1 MLLRYTVLGVSAN
14 QQLYQ
19 GRPEC
24 LQAVIKKAYYKLAMQ
39 LHPDKNPNDEVHQS
53 VWNLSFQPPLLHSS
67 ANSASLWP

>member
-39 LHPDKNPNDEVHQS
+39 LHPDKNPNDKVYNR
-53 VWNLSFQPPLLHSS
+53 VFGT
-67 ANSASLWP
+67 